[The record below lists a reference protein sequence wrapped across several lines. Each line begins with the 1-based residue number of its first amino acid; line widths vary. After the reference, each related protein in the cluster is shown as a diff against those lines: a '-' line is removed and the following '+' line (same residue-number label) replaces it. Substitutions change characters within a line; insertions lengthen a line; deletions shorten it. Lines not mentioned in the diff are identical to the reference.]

1 MAKQLIGILILSCL
15 MVVGAVTI
23 PTSAQAAITL
33 QCVNSSGGTTWNL
46 EVDYDRRIVDSFPAE
61 VTADQVSWRDTSRGG
76 YYSLDRT
83 SGALTFRNASSTG
96 GYFLYHTCKVR

>member
-1 MAKQLIGILILSCL
+1 MAREPTGILILSCVI
-15 MVVGAVTI
+15 VVGALTVSG
-23 PTSAQAAITL
+23 SAQAAITL

-46 EVDYDRRIVDSFPAE
+46 EVDYDRRIADSFPAV
-61 VTADQVSWRDTSRGG
+61 VTANEITWRDTSRGG

-83 SGALTFRNASSTG
+83 SGALIFRNASSTG